1 MSTGFRPTE
10 ADTQLIECLKGPGEP
25 TSELIRRGLRS
36 LVREEQRRRAHE
48 DMARIAA
55 SRENPADEPDEGE
68 YTEDG
73 RIRIVGA
80 DTIVNAR
87 PEETR

>member
-1 MSTGFRPTE
+1 
-10 ADTQLIECLKGPGEP
+10 
-25 TSELIRRGLRS
+25 
-36 LVREEQRRRAHE
+36 
-48 DMARIAA
+48 MARIAA
-55 SRENPADEPDEGE
+55 SGENPADEPDEWE

-73 RIRIVGA
+73 RIRIVGT